1 MNVLLSPAP
10 RRSTGK
16 NVGDLKRPAEV
27 TPVPS
32 STIAAKRSRHVTPKR
47 IAKSATEAVTTSGNG
62 ESQIKRQPKNKRQP
76 KHKTNFYQDVYNFL
90 EQSTVENPELIRW
103 SDDGTAIVYDDT
115 DKAKLTQWLAK
126 FGTYSMVW

>member
-32 STIAAKRSRHVTPKR
+32 TTAKRIKYATPMR
-47 IAKSATEAVTTSGNG
+47 IAKMATVPVSASGNG
-62 ESQIKRQPKNKRQP
+62 ESVVKRESKPKR
-76 KHKTNFYQDVYNFL
+76 NFFQDVHDML
-90 EQSTVENPELIRW
+90 EQSTLANSKLIRW
-103 SDDGTAIVYDDT
+103 TDDGTAFYYDD
-115 DKAKLTQWLAK
+115 KNLAKLTQWLAK
-126 FGTYSMVW
+126 FGTYRVVGLGRVL